1 LHWFHIATQRDATAY
16 FKQMTST
23 SVTRLLFM
31 LVAGTLGLWLARRA
45 WVAWRERSGLR
56 VIREQAFPAFLRGKM
71 RRLYP
76 ALDEQALGDVERGL
90 RQFFVACARSRGGFV
105 AMPSRIV
112 DALWHE
118 FILHTRSYDAF
129 CRRAFG
135 RMLHHTPAQ
144 ALGPSSPDG
153 DRKAGLRRA
162 WLWSCKEEGI
172 DPQRAG
178 RLPMLFALDAAL
190 AIPGGYHYVPDC
202 SLLGADRGNTHCA
215 SDITG
220 CGGSCGSGSDSSDGS
235 GSSSDGGGGDGGGG
249 CGGGD

>member
-1 LHWFHIATQRDATAY
+1 
-16 FKQMTST
+16 MTST
-23 SVTRLLFM
+23 SVSRVFFM
-31 LVAGTLGLWLARRA
+31 AVAGTLGVWLARRA

-56 VIREQAFPAFLRGKM
+56 VIREQAFPGFLRGKL
-71 RRLYP
+71 RGLYP
-76 ALDEQALGDVERGL
+76 GLDDQALADVERGL
-90 RQFFVACARSRGGFV
+90 RQFFVACARSRGAFV
-105 AMPSRIV
+105 AMPSRVV

-118 FILHTRSYDAF
+118 FILHTRGYDAF

-144 ALGPSSPDG
+144 ALVPAGPDG

-162 WLWSCKEEGI
+162 WFWSCKEEGL

-190 AIPGGYHYVPDC
+190 AIPGGYRYVPDC
-202 SLLGADRGNTHCA
+202 SLLGADRGGTHCA
-215 SDITG
+215 SDIS

-235 GSSSDGGGGDGGGG
+235 GSSADGGGDGGGGDGGG
-249 CGGGD
+249 CGGGGGD